1 MSQYSPSVDKSRS
14 LDGGDENAERTASDL
29 PERADPHRPPLGA
42 DEASMVYKRLNNDL
56 YSWDDLTY
64 RQHGLL
70 VIHRPWLYR
79 DFVEDSL

>member
-1 MSQYSPSVDKSRS
+1 MNQYSHPT
-14 LDGGDENAERTASDL
+14 DETTGRRESDESGERTASDL